1 MTATPHPQLWDA
13 LLAYQASPGRFA
25 VARREPAVLFD
36 HTLALLALA
45 ADRPVE
51 LPGGEPVPAE
61 VRQAA
66 RFFVR
71 SVMLRPG
78 NDHYALMG
86 VGPETENSTLKEH
99 YRLLMRLT
107 HPDFQTDG
115 DPWPDDAAARVNL
128 AHDVLSSP
136 VQRSNYDAQRARA
149 VSEQL
154 HAVAAAARASAPR
167 TPLKH
172 RPEGRSATRRAA
184 WLSGA
189 MVAGTGAV
197 VALLWQAPE
206 DPSLTVVQKPAPA
219 QPLPAAEPVVPEP
232 AVLVLAP
239 ADVQAQT
246 QAEPAPA
253 PPPAPVVAAATPAPA
268 PKPAPRPMATPR
280 QAAEPPA
287 IRRNPGNESR
297 TEVAGLSYSLST
309 PRRNAPPP
317 PAASPDSDGWGE
329 TLALAL
335 AIDRATTLGGAR
347 VQPKSADMRPMQP
360 LLADLLHML
369 ETGQTERVRRWAASQ
384 THQEDVA
391 ARFARAYGRTL
402 AGAEVAGLG
411 QAQFDLREAD
421 GQPVVH
427 GTVQIRLRET
437 GREGTVLKDFRLRAH
452 FRQQEGGPT
461 LSRLEAE

>member
-1 MTATPHPQLWDA
+1 MTSTPHPQLWDA
-13 LLAYQASPGRFA
+13 LLAYQAGPGRFS

-71 SVMLRPG
+71 SVMLRPD

-86 VGPETENSTLKEH
+86 VGAETDNTTLKEH

-115 DPWPDDAAARVNL
+115 DPWPGDAAARVNL
-128 AHDVLSSP
+128 AHDVLASP
-136 VQRSNYDAQRARA
+136 VHRANYDAQRARA
-149 VSEQL
+149 LSDQL

-167 TPLKH
+167 TPV
-172 RPEGRSATRRAA
+172 RNRSSEDGSPARRAL

-189 MVAGTGAV
+189 LVLGTGAV
-197 VALLWQAPE
+197 VALLWQTPE
-206 DPSLTVVQKPAPA
+206 DPTLTVVQRPVPP
-219 QPLPAAEPVVPEP
+219 QPMPVAEALVPE
-232 AVLVLAP
+232 VLVLAP
-239 ADVQAQT
+239 APVQLASP
-246 QAEPAPA
+246 EPPEKAA
-253 PPPAPVVAAATPAPA
+253 RPVALMAASEPQPT
-268 PKPAPRPMATPR
+268 PKPAPQPATTNR
-280 QAAEPPA
+280 HEAEPPVN
-287 IRRNPGNESR
+287 RPGSRNEAR
-297 TEVAGLSYSLST
+297 TEVAGLSYALSMNQPKPAAT
-309 PRRNAPPP
+309 
-317 PAASPDSDGWGE
+317 PAASPDKDGWDE

-347 VQPKSADMRPMQP
+347 VQPALADVRPMQP
-360 LLADLLHML
+360 VLADLLHML
-369 ETGQTERVRRWAASQ
+369 ETGQADRVRRWAASQ
-384 THQEDVA
+384 THEEDVA

-402 AGAEVAGLG
+402 AGAEVVGLG
-411 QAQFDLREAD
+411 QARFDMQETD

-427 GTVQIRLRET
+427 GTVQIRLRES
-437 GREGTVLKDFRLRAH
+437 GRESTMLKDFRLRAY
-452 FRQQEGGPT
+452 FRQQGSGAMLT
-461 LSRLEAE
+461 RLEAD

>member
-1 MTATPHPQLWDA
+1 MTPTPHPQLWDA
-13 LLAYQASPGRFA
+13 LLAYQTSPGRFA

-78 NDHYALMG
+78 NDHYTLMG
-86 VGPETENSTLKEH
+86 VGPEADAVTLKEH

-107 HPDFQTDG
+107 HPDFQSDG

-128 AHDVLSSP
+128 AYDVLASP
-136 VQRSNYDAQRARA
+136 VQRANYDAQRARA
-149 VSEQL
+149 VSDQL

-167 TPLKH
+167 TPVRH
-172 RPEGRSATRRAA
+172 RPEGRSPARRSA
-184 WLSGA
+184 WLAGA
-189 MVAGTGAV
+189 LVAGTGAV
-197 VALLWQAPE
+197 VALLWQTPE
-206 DPSLTVVQKPAPA
+206 DPSLTVVQKPTPA
-219 QPLPAAEPVVPEP
+219 QPVSAAEPVPPEP

-239 ADVQAQT
+239 AEV
-246 QAEPAPA
+246 EPQEQVEAKPAAPLA
-253 PPPAPVVAAATPAPA
+253 AVAAATPAPA
-268 PKPAPRPMATPR
+268 PKPATRPVTAPLR
-280 QAAEPPA
+280 EAKPPVA
-287 IRRNPGNESR
+287 RRNPRNEPR

-309 PRRNAPPP
+309 PNRNAPPP
-317 PAASPDSDGWGE
+317 PAASPESDGWGE

-347 VQPKSADMRPMQP
+347 VQPRPADMRPMQP

-384 THQEDVA
+384 THQEDAA

-437 GREGTVLKDFRLRAH
+437 GRESTVLKDFRLRAH